1 VPDLLLL
8 LAIILAALVYDFFNG
23 FNDCANA
30 IATTVSTRALSP
42 RAAIIMAWILN
53 FLGAMSHTA
62 VATTVGK
69 GVIDPQQASL
79 TLVLAALIGASAW
92 TGLASF
98 SGIPVSV
105 THSLIGGLLGAGI
118 VASGFEIILVKGINK
133 ILLAMILS
141 PIFGF
146 LGGLLLI
153 VAVSWA
159 FKGSSFRKVNRR
171 FKRWQILSAAWMA
184 FSHGMND
191 AQNAMGIIAMA
202 LVSYGALATFE
213 VPLWVMII
221 CATAMALGTSVGG
234 WKVIKTMGSKVF
246 KLQPVHGF
254 SAETSAATVIAGMSF
269 IGAPISTTH
278 VISTAIMGA
287 GSAQGLS
294 AVRWGIVRNIVIAWI
309 VTIPASAAA
318 AGLLY
323 FLIRLF
329 FL

>member
-1 VPDLLLL
+1 VPDFLLL

-30 IATTVSTRALSP
+30 IATTVSTRALTP
-42 RAAIIMAWILN
+42 RAAIIMAWVLN
-53 FLGAMSHTA
+53 LLGAMSHTA
-62 VATTVGK
+62 VAATVGK
-69 GVIDPQQASL
+69 GVIDPQQVSL

-118 VASGFEIILVKGINK
+118 VSSGLQIIMLQGIKK
-133 ILLAMILS
+133 IVLAMIFS
-141 PIFGF
+141 PILGF
-146 LGGLLLI
+146 LGGLFLI
-153 VAVSWA
+153 TLVSWI
-159 FKGSSFRKVNRR
+159 FKNSSYRKVNSG
-171 FKRWQILSAAWMA
+171 FKRLQILSAAWMA

-191 AQNAMGIIAMA
+191 AQNAMGVISMA
-202 LVSYGALATFE
+202 LVSYGALATFR
-213 VPLWVMII
+213 VPLWVMIA
-221 CATAMALGTSVGG
+221 CAGAMAFGTSVGG

-254 SAETSAATVIAGMSF
+254 SAETSAAAVIAAMSW

-287 GSAQGLS
+287 GSSQRLS

-309 VTIPASAAA
+309 VTIPASAAV
-318 AGLLY
+318 AGLMY
-323 FLIRLF
+323 FLFRLVS
-329 FL
+329 

>member
-1 VPDLLLL
+1 VHDLLLL

-30 IATTVSTRALSP
+30 IATTVSTRALTP
-42 RAAIIMAWILN
+42 KAAILMAWVLN
-53 FLGAMSHTA
+53 FFGALSHTA

-69 GVIDPQQASL
+69 GVIDPQQVSL
-79 TLVLAALIGASAW
+79 ALVLAALIGASAW

-118 VASGFEIILVKGINK
+118 VASGPGIILLKGVNK

-141 PIFGF
+141 PILGF
-146 LGGLLLI
+146 FGGLLLI
-153 VAVSWA
+153 VAVSWI
-159 FKGSSFRKVNRR
+159 FKNSSFRRVNRS

-202 LVSYGALATFE
+202 LVSYGALATFK
-213 VPLWVMII
+213 VPLWVMIA
-221 CATAMALGTSVGG
+221 CASAMALGTSIGG

-254 SAETSAATVIAGMSF
+254 SAETSAATVIAGMSL

-278 VISTAIMGA
+278 VISTAIMGS
-287 GSAQGLS
+287 GSSLRLS
-294 AVRWGIVRNIVIAWI
+294 AVRWGIVRNIVITWI
-309 VTIPASAAA
+309 VTIPASGAV

-323 FLIRLF
+323 FIYRSIF
-329 FL
+329 

>member
-1 VPDLLLL
+1 MSDLILL
-8 LAIILAALVYDFFNG
+8 LAIIFAALVYDFFNG

-42 RAAIIMAWILN
+42 RAAIIMAWVLN
-53 FLGAMSHTA
+53 FFGALSHTA

-69 GVIDPQQASL
+69 GIIDPQHVSL
-79 TLVLAALIGASAW
+79 TLVLVALIGASVW
-92 TGLASF
+92 TGMASF

-118 VASGFEIILVKGINK
+118 VASGLKIIISQGINK

-153 VAVSWA
+153 VVVSWV
-159 FKGSSFRKVNRR
+159 FKNSSFRTVNRH

-213 VPLWVMII
+213 VPLWVMIV
-221 CATAMALGTSVGG
+221 CASAMALGTSVGG

-254 SAETSAATVIAGMSF
+254 SAETSAAAVIAGMSLL
-269 IGAPISTTH
+269 GTPISTTH
-278 VISTAIMGA
+278 VISSAIV
-287 GSAQGLS
+287 GSGSSNRLS
-294 AVRWGIVRNIVIAWI
+294 AVRWGIVKNIVIAWI
-309 VTIPASAAA
+309 ITIPAAGAIAA
-318 AGLLY
+318 LLY
-323 FLIRLF
+323 FIIQSLF
-329 FL
+329 

>member
-42 RAAIIMAWILN
+42 RAAIIMAWVLN
-53 FLGAMSHTA
+53 FFGALSHTA
-62 VATTVGK
+62 VAATVGK
-69 GVIDPQQASL
+69 GVVDPQQVSL
-79 TLVLAALIGASAW
+79 TLVLVALIGASAW
-92 TGLASF
+92 TGMASF

-118 VASGFEIILVKGINK
+118 VASGIQIIMVKGISK

-141 PIFGF
+141 PICGF
-146 LGGLLLI
+146 LGGWLLI
-153 VAVSWA
+153 LAVSWV
-159 FKGSSFRKVNRR
+159 FKNSSFRWVNRR

-213 VPLWVMII
+213 VPLWVMIA

-254 SAETSAATVIAGMSF
+254 SAETSAAAVIAGMSLF
-269 IGAPISTTH
+269 GAPISTTH
-278 VISTAIMGA
+278 VISTAIMGS
-287 GSAQGLS
+287 GSARGLS
-294 AVRWGIVRNIVIAWI
+294 TVRWGIVKNIVIAWI
-309 VTIPASAAA
+309 VTIPASALI
-318 AGLLY
+318 AGILY
-323 FLIRLF
+323 FIVQLLS
-329 FL
+329 

>member
-42 RAAIIMAWILN
+42 RADIIMAWVLN
-53 FLGAMSHTA
+53 FFGALSHTA
-62 VATTVGK
+62 VAATVGK
-69 GVIDPQQASL
+69 GVVDPQQVSL
-79 TLVLAALIGASAW
+79 TLVLVALIGASAW
-92 TGLASF
+92 TGMASF

-118 VASGFEIILVKGINK
+118 VASGIQIIMVKGISK

-141 PIFGF
+141 PICGF
-146 LGGLLLI
+146 LGGWLLI
-153 VAVSWA
+153 LAVSWI
-159 FKGSSFRKVNRR
+159 FKNSSFRRVNRR

-202 LVSYGALATFE
+202 LVSYGALTTFE
-213 VPLWVMII
+213 VPLWVMIA

-234 WKVIKTMGSKVF
+234 WKVIKTMGSKMF

-254 SAETSAATVIAGMSF
+254 SAETSAAAVIAGMSLF
-269 IGAPISTTH
+269 GAPISTTH
-278 VISTAIMGA
+278 VISTAIMGS
-287 GSAQGLS
+287 GSSRGLS
-294 AVRWGIVRNIVIAWI
+294 TVRWGIVKNILIAWI
-309 VTIPASAAA
+309 VTIPASALI
-318 AGLLY
+318 AGILY
-323 FLIRLF
+323 FIVRL
-329 FL
+329 LS

>member
-1 VPDLLLL
+1 MGDLILL

-30 IATTVSTRALSP
+30 IATTISTRALSP
-42 RAAIIMAWILN
+42 RTAIIMAWVLN
-53 FLGAMSHTA
+53 FFGALSHTA

-69 GVIDPQQASL
+69 GVIDPQQVSL
-79 TLVLAALIGASAW
+79 TLVLVALIGASVW
-92 TGLASF
+92 TGMASF

-118 VASGFEIILVKGINK
+118 VASGFEIILFQGINK

-141 PIFGF
+141 PILGF

-153 VAVSWA
+153 VAVSWI
-159 FKGSSFRKVNRR
+159 FKNSSFRVVNQR

-191 AQNAMGIIAMA
+191 AQNAMGVIAMA

-213 VPLWVMII
+213 VPLWVMIA
-221 CATAMALGTSVGG
+221 CASAMALGTSVGG

-254 SAETSAATVIAGMSF
+254 AAETSAAAVIAGMSLL
-269 IGAPISTTH
+269 GTPISTTH
-278 VISTAIMGA
+278 VISTAIMGS
-287 GSAQGLS
+287 GSSRRLS
-294 AVRWGIVRNIVIAWI
+294 AVRWGIVKNIVIAWI
-309 VTIPASAAA
+309 ITIPASGLI
-318 AGLLY
+318 AGGLY
-323 FLIRLF
+323 FIVKLLS
-329 FL
+329 

>member
-53 FLGAMSHTA
+53 FLGAMSNTA

>member
-1 VPDLLLL
+1 VSDLILLV
-8 LAIILAALVYDFFNG
+8 AIIAAALIYDFFNG

-42 RAAIIMAWILN
+42 RAAILMAWVLN
-53 FLGAMSHTA
+53 FFGALSHTA
-62 VATTVGK
+62 VAATVGK
-69 GVIDPQQASL
+69 GVIDPQQVSL
-79 TLVLAALIGASAW
+79 TLVLVALIGASVW

-118 VASGFEIILVKGINK
+118 VASGFKIIVFQGINK
-133 ILLAMILS
+133 IVLAMLLS

-153 VAVSWA
+153 VIISWI
-159 FKGSSFRKVNRR
+159 FKNSSFRTVNRH

-202 LVSYGALATFE
+202 LVSYGALATFK
-213 VPLWVMII
+213 VPLWVVFA

-254 SAETSAATVIAGMSF
+254 SAETSAAAVIAGMSLF
-269 IGAPISTTH
+269 GAPISTTH
-278 VISTAIMGA
+278 VISTAIMGS
-287 GSAQGLS
+287 GSSNRLS
-294 AVRWGIVRNIVIAWI
+294 AVRWGIVKNIVIAWI
-309 VTIPASAAA
+309 ITIPAAGTVAA
-318 AGLLY
+318 LLY
-323 FLIRLF
+323 LLIQSLS
-329 FL
+329 

>member
-42 RAAIIMAWILN
+42 RAAIIMAWVLN
-53 FLGAMSHTA
+53 FFGALSHTA

-69 GVIDPQQASL
+69 GVIDPQHVSL
-79 TLVLAALIGASAW
+79 TLVLVALIGASVW
-92 TGLASF
+92 TGMASF

-105 THSLIGGLLGAGI
+105 THSLIGGLLGTGI
-118 VASGFEIILVKGINK
+118 VASGFEIILFQGISK

-153 VAVSWA
+153 VLVSWV
-159 FKGSSFRKVNRR
+159 FKNSSFRTVNRR

-191 AQNAMGIIAMA
+191 AQNAMGVIAMA
-202 LVSYGALATFE
+202 LVSYGALVTFE
-213 VPLWVMII
+213 VPLWVMIL
-221 CATAMALGTSVGG
+221 CASAMALGTSVGG

-254 SAETSAATVIAGMSF
+254 SAETSAAAVIAGMSLF
-269 IGAPISTTH
+269 GAPISTTH
-278 VISTAIMGA
+278 VISTAIMGS
-287 GSAQGLS
+287 GSSRGLS
-294 AVRWGIVRNIVIAWI
+294 AVRWGIVKNIVIAWI
-309 VTIPASAAA
+309 ITIPASALI
-318 AGLLY
+318 AGILY
-323 FLIRLF
+323 FVVKLLS
-329 FL
+329 

>member
-1 VPDLLLL
+1 VSDLILL
-8 LAIILAALVYDFFNG
+8 LAIIAAALVYDFFNG

-42 RAAIIMAWILN
+42 RAAILMAWVLN
-53 FLGAMSHTA
+53 FFGALSHTA
-62 VATTVGK
+62 VAATVGK
-69 GVIDPQQASL
+69 GVIDPQQVSL
-79 TLVLAALIGASAW
+79 SLVLVALIGASVW
-92 TGLASF
+92 TGMASF

-118 VASGFEIILVKGINK
+118 VASGSKIIMVQGIKK
-133 ILLAMILS
+133 IILAMILS
-141 PIFGF
+141 PILGF
-146 LGGLLLI
+146 VGGLVLI
-153 VAVSWA
+153 VIVSWA
-159 FKGSSFRKVNRR
+159 FKNSSFRTVNLH

-202 LVSYGALATFE
+202 LVSYGTLATFK
-213 VPLWVMII
+213 VPLWVMFV
-221 CATAMALGTSVGG
+221 CASAMALGTSIGG
-234 WKVIKTMGSKVF
+234 WRVIKTMGSKVF

-254 SAETSAATVIAGMSF
+254 SAETSAAAVIAGMSF

-287 GSAQGLS
+287 GSSSRLS

-309 VTIPASAAA
+309 ITIPAAGVVAA
-318 AGLLY
+318 LLY
-323 FLIRLF
+323 IITHSLF
-329 FL
+329 

>member
-1 VPDLLLL
+1 MSDLILL
-8 LAIILAALVYDFFNG
+8 LAIIAAALVYDFFNG

-42 RAAIIMAWILN
+42 RAAILMAWVLN
-53 FLGAMSHTA
+53 FFGALSHTA
-62 VATTVGK
+62 VAATVGK
-69 GVIDPQQASL
+69 GVIDPQQVSL
-79 TLVLAALIGASAW
+79 SLVLAALIGASVW
-92 TGLASF
+92 TGMASF

-118 VASGFEIILVKGINK
+118 VASGSKIIMVQGIKK
-133 ILLAMILS
+133 IILAMILS
-141 PIFGF
+141 PILGF
-146 LGGLLLI
+146 VGGLALI
-153 VAVSWA
+153 VTVSWA
-159 FKGSSFRKVNRR
+159 FKNSSFRTVNLH

-213 VPLWVMII
+213 VPLWVMFA
-221 CATAMALGTSVGG
+221 CASAMALGTSIGG
-234 WKVIKTMGSKVF
+234 WRVIKTMGSKVF

-287 GSAQGLS
+287 GSSSRLS

-309 VTIPASAAA
+309 ITIPAAGVVAA
-318 AGLLY
+318 LLY
-323 FLIRLF
+323 LIMHSIF
-329 FL
+329 

>member
-1 VPDLLLL
+1 MLDLILLI
-8 LAIILAALVYDFFNG
+8 AIILAALVYDFFNG

-42 RAAIIMAWILN
+42 RAAILMAWVLN

-62 VATTVGK
+62 VAATVGK
-69 GVIDPQQASL
+69 GVIDPQYASL
-79 TLVLAALIGASAW
+79 PLVLVALIGASVW
-92 TGLASF
+92 TGMASF

-105 THSLIGGLLGAGI
+105 THSLIGGLLGAGVVATGLKI
-118 VASGFEIILVKGINK
+118 VVLKGINK
-133 ILLAMILS
+133 ILLAMIFS
-141 PIFGF
+141 PILGF

-153 VAVSWA
+153 TLVSWL
-159 FKGSSFRKVNRR
+159 FRNSPYRRVNRN

-202 LVSYGALATFE
+202 LVSYGALAAFE
-213 VPLWVMII
+213 VPLWVMIV

-254 SAETSAATVIAGMSF
+254 SAETSAAAVIAGMSF
-269 IGAPISTTH
+269 MGAPISTTH

-287 GSAQGLS
+287 GSSQGLS
-294 AVRWGIVRNIVIAWI
+294 AVRWGIVKNILIAWI
-309 VTIPASAAA
+309 VTIPASGAV

-323 FLIRLF
+323 FVFRIF
-329 FL
+329 S